1 VEAKKIGLAVAF
13 LSVAAIASTGAESGN
28 PAVVAVGED
37 SGIDASSL
45 VALRR
50 LVTSN
55 LSARRV
61 TVIEDPRL
69 SQVRPIDQETL
80 RIAQELGAQRVFV
93 LQPSR
98 LGSKIILSLQERD
111 PKGAVVYEASLTAQS
126 LEESDRV
133 IPRLVTAVLSR
144 TDAATTA
151 EISTVTAQE
160 AAPYVKKPGEKFWA
174 LGLPLG
180 LSGGGVKSAFGLS
193 LGWEYETEHLG
204 VGFQLL
210 GAGSPNFG
218 ALLAGIHGVWL
229 PLSGEWSPYVSPGI
243 GFMHLWKDD
252 VDGGGAGFTAEVG
265 VEFFRLHGFRLMVG
279 AQALLPAYELNK
291 SNAQTWVPL
300 FLLHVRIAF

>member
-1 VEAKKIGLAVAF
+1 MAVVFLYVADLASA
-13 LSVAAIASTGAESGN
+13 GAESSS
-28 PAVVAVGED
+28 PAVLLVGED

-50 LVTSN
+50 LVASN
-55 LSARRV
+55 LSARQIPL
-61 TVIEDPRL
+61 IEDPRF
-69 SQVRPIDQETL
+69 SQARPIDQETL
-80 RIAQELGAQRVFV
+80 RIARELNVQRIFV

-111 PKGAVVYEASLTAQS
+111 PRGAVIYEASLTAQS

-160 AAPYVKKPGEKFWA
+160 AAPYAKKPGEKLWA

-193 LGWEYETEHLG
+193 LSWEYETEHLG

-218 ALLAGIHGVWL
+218 ALLASIHGVWL
-229 PLSGEWSPYVSPGI
+229 PLSGEWSPYLSPGI

-265 VEFFRLHGFRLMVG
+265 VEFFRLHGFRLMAG

-291 SNAQTWVPL
+291 GNTVHTWVPL